1 MARENRPLASMGAI
15 NGRKKKSGRRKF
27 NETRHP
33 IYKGVRA
40 RNGKW
45 VSEMRACSKS
55 RIWLGTFD
63 SPDEAARAYD
73 AAAWAIRGD
82 SASLNFPRPPPASTA
97 SFSNSPNP
105 GDGDDLRTSLPSS
118 SSSSSSLSL
127 NTDEGVEEKSSRLYF
142 DEDEIFDMPGLMVS
156 MAEGLMIAPPAI
168 LDYGLGQEDDQYF
181 SPSSAGG
188 SRRGSRPL
196 SSIGIINGWKKK
208 WERRKYE
215 ETRHPFYRGVR
226 ERNGK
231 WVCEMG
237 ALNQKSRVLLGT
249 FDSHEEAAKAYDPPP
264 PPASTSSF
272 SNIQSPRNIGDSPR
286 TTSPSSYSFRA
297 SCSLFVIDGMVDEK
311 GTRVY
316 FDEEEIFDMP
326 GLMASM
332 AQGLMID
339 PPAVDH
345 GFSGDDDYVVIEDLI
360 LWRN

>member
-168 LDYGLGQEDDQYF
+168 LDYGPGQEDGDLDTEEFTLWQPSTCAF
-181 SPSSAGG
+181 PRPVFFTVFARRIEEWKPSSQQHWHIQW
-188 SRRGSRPL
+188 PEE
-196 SSIGIINGWKKK
+196 KK
-208 WERRKYE
+208 WGRRKYE

-249 FDSHEEAAKAYDPPP
+249 FDSHEESARAYDVAALTIRGDSDPLNFPQPPP
-264 PPASTSSF
+264 PAASTSSF

-286 TTSPSSYSFRA
+286 TM
-297 SCSLFVIDGMVDEK
+297 CK
-311 GTRVY
+311 
-316 FDEEEIFDMP
+316 
-326 GLMASM
+326 
-332 AQGLMID
+332 
-339 PPAVDH
+339 
-345 GFSGDDDYVVIEDLI
+345 
-360 LWRN
+360 